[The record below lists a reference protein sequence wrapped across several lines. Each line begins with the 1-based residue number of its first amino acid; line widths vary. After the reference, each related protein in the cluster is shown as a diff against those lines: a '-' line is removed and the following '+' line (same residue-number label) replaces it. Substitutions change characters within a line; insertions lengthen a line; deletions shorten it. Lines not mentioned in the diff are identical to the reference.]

1 MDSSRCIAL
10 YGGSFD
16 PPHPAHLA
24 IARAAVLQAQLD
36 QVIFLPAAQ
45 SPLKARGPVASGAQR
60 VEMLQAALTETGADW
75 GMVSEEE
82 LQRPGP
88 SYSWQTAEHFTR
100 QGRADTRWFWLMGV
114 DQWQQLERWQRWQ
127 LLAES
132 VTFLVFSR
140 DGLIPTPREGV
151 KAIFLTGE
159 FHGSSTGVRTA
170 RQEGADWESLVA
182 PGVAEVIRRERLY
195 LE

>member
-1 MDSSRCIAL
+1 MDLSRRIAL

-16 PPHPAHLA
+16 PLHPAHLA
-24 IARAAVLQAQLD
+24 IARAAVVQAQLD

-45 SPLKARGPVASGAQR
+45 SPLKVHGPVASGAQR
-60 VEMLQAALTETGADW
+60 VEMLQSALTEAGTDW
-75 GMVSEEE
+75 GTVSEEE

-88 SYSWQTAEHFTR
+88 SYSWQTAEHFIR
-100 QGRADTRWFWLMGV
+100 QGRADTQWFWLMGV

-140 DGLIPTPREGV
+140 DGLIPGPREGV
-151 KAIFLTGE
+151 RAVFRTGE
-159 FHGSSTGVRTA
+159 FPGSSTEVRTA
-170 RQEGADWESLVA
+170 RREGADWESLVA
-182 PGVAEVIRRERLY
+182 AGVAEVIRRDRLY